1 VEETSLTDGR
11 PSTDVGAGYARSLV
25 TRLLGRARAGCWPET
40 VGETAPRP
48 ALRLK
53 ADTFAFRN
61 DSRLHHHEK
70 PDLYANWC
78 FVLARA
84 VRQFQRFARFE
95 PAAPRLASEEYSA
108 LVRRVISRRVWR
120 APLPVAERVSI
131 PGFESLYELS
141 RADESAVKAG
151 LLGTRFWTLVHPTN
165 WRIAFPS
172 RRVGQERVALKTV
185 EDIREGRPVQF
196 LVTDFPGIRLN
207 HSVLAYDYRV
217 ASSDVIEFV
226 VYDPNDP
233 HAPGMLRFDRQ
244 LGRFFPVP
252 LVGVLVPHIRA
263 FRVYHSMLY

>member
-1 VEETSLTDGR
+1 MEESSLTGDR
-11 PSTDVGAGYARSLV
+11 PPAGVGAGYERGRV
-25 TRLLGRARAGCWPET
+25 TRLLGWTRAGYWPET

-84 VRQFQRFARFE
+84 VRQFQQFARFD
-95 PAAPRLASEEYSA
+95 PAAPRVASEDYSA
-108 LVRRVISRRVWR
+108 LVRRVIARRPWR
-120 APLPVAERVSI
+120 RPLPVTARVTI

-141 RADESAVKAG
+141 REDERAVKAG

-172 RRVGQERVALKTV
+172 RRVGQARVAIKMV
-185 EDIREGRPVQF
+185 EDLREGRPVQ
-196 LVTDFPGIRLN
+196 LLITDFPGVRLN

-217 ASSDVIEFV
+217 GRSDVIDFV

-233 HAPGMLRFDRQ
+233 HAPGILRFDRQ
-244 LGRFFPVP
+244 VGRFFPVP
-252 LVGVLVPHIRA
+252 LIGVLAPRIRA